1 MRLDTFVS
9 VGPPSR
15 DLAFEGDM
23 LARAADGQPSL
34 LVTSWPGP
42 VVVLGYAQ
50 PPTDVDLDWCRRRR
64 IPVLRRLSGGT
75 GVIHRGDLGVA
86 LALPGDHPWAAA
98 IVGLYGHFLDALA
111 PALADVGSRAVRI
124 DEPRRASRVRSPIC
138 FEDQLSDTLAVD
150 GRKAVGCSQTRRKG
164 GVLIHAAVLL
174 GLDASLYSGVFG
186 VSEDRVERALAPAVE
201 GVDPERISA
210 AVIRRFAQC
219 LDLAASEPAAAT
231 PSPEQ
236 VAIYGEE
243 RWSVVSDGGMT

>member
-1 MRLDTFVS
+1 MNLDVFAS

-23 LARAADGQPSL
+23 LSRAAAGQSSL

-50 PPTDVDLDWCRRRR
+50 PPSDVDLGWCRHRR

-86 LALPGDHPWAAA
+86 LALPRDHPWAAT

-124 DEPRRASRVRSPIC
+124 DEPRRGSRVRSPIC

-174 GLDASLYSGVFG
+174 GLDASLYTGVFG
-186 VSEDRVERALAPAVE
+186 VSEERVERALAPAVE

-210 AVIRRFAQC
+210 AVIRR
-219 LDLAASEPAAAT
+219 LSDRIGLPASEPAAPR
-231 PSPEQ
+231 PSPVQ
-236 VAIYGEE
+236 VAVYDEE
-243 RWSVVSDGGMT
+243 RWSVVPDDGMT